1 MRFPMSL
8 NKLSAIQER
17 VLVALAALR
26 PPWTLT
32 GGGALV
38 GFYTKHRETR
48 DLDLFFHHERGLG
61 SIIVDATHARRQ
73 PG

>member
-1 MRFPMSL
+1 MAVGR
-8 NKLSAIQER
+8 LSALQER
-17 VLVALAALR
+17 VLLLVADLT

-48 DLDLFFHHERGLG
+48 DLDLFFRAQRSLG
-61 SIIVDATHARRQ
+61 EAVTEVRRRLEAEI
-73 PG
+73 